1 MVSALGECVPG
12 DIAVLAFRH
21 EQDGYVFALAY
32 ERNSYDD
39 PENPEA
45 GYECVMLW
53 PNDVM
58 FHPPWDSGE
67 YST

>member
-1 MVSALGECVPG
+1 MLAREEAEPCDIYVKPFSAEIDGVLYELVYESGVDEDEG
-12 DIAVLAFRH
+12 D
-21 EQDGYVFALAY
+21 EY
-32 ERNSYDD
+32 
-39 PENPEA
+39 
-45 GYECVMLW
+45 VMLW